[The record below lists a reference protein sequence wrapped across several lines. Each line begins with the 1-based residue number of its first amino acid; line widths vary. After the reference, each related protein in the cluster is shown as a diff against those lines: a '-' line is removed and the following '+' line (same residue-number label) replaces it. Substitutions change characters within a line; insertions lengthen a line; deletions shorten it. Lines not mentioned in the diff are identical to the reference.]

1 MEFLAIKGISRSA
14 QDGFV
19 LAPVHLTMPK
29 SSRVAVIGET
39 GSGKTSLLKMIA
51 GLLQPEA
58 GSVWLNGE
66 RIPMAD
72 EKLIPGHPAIAYLSQ
87 HFELRNN
94 YRVGDLLNY
103 FSRIEEEAA
112 AEVYR
117 LCEIDHLL
125 QRWTHQLSGGERQR
139 IALARLLVGSP
150 QVLVLDEPF
159 SNLDLIHAQHLKKV
173 LDQLHKRLELTI
185 ILSSHNPLDTLS
197 WADELLVLY
206 QGQLI
211 QQGSPSEV
219 YRFPKTEYVAGLL
232 GPYSLFDAGFTVQF
246 PRVFSAHPPG
256 GRVFTRPEN
265 WVVADGD
272 GVITGIVTA
281 RSFMGAYDLL
291 TVQADS
297 YSILV
302 MTEVGASLVGA
313 NIGLQLREDSLWMI

>member
-1 MEFLAIKGISRSA
+1 MDFLTINGISRSA

-19 LAPVHLTMPK
+19 LSPVHLSVPK
-29 SSRVAVIGET
+29 SSKVAVIGET

-51 GLLQPEA
+51 GLLQPES

-66 RIPMAD
+66 RILMAD

-103 FSRIEEEAA
+103 FSRIEDAA
-112 AEVYR
+112 TSEVYR

-173 LDQLHKRLELTI
+173 LDKLHHSLGLTI

-197 WADELLVLY
+197 WADELLVLH
-206 QGQLI
+206 QGKLI
-211 QQGSPSEV
+211 QNGAPMEV
-219 YRFPKTEYVAGLL
+219 YRHPKTEYVAGLL
-232 GPYSLFDAGFTVQF
+232 GPYSLLDGGFTGKF
-246 PRVFSAHPPG
+246 PRVFNAHPPG
-256 GRVFTRPEN
+256 GRVLTRPEN
-265 WVVADGD
+265 WVIADGKAA
-272 GVITGIVTA
+272 ITGIVIDRA
-281 RSFMGAYDLL
+281 FMGGYDLL
-291 TVQADS
+291 TVEVDS
-297 YSILV
+297 YSIVV
-302 MTEVGASLVGA
+302 MTAVGTCATGAS
-313 NIGLQLREDSLWMI
+313 IGLQLREDSLWII